1 MKSSQR
7 SITPEIVG
15 RFGDLLRNG
24 LRGEN
29 PAMRQAYVRLLI
41 DQVVVEEEQVRIRGS
56 RKALERAVI
65 ASTATT
71 SEGSAQFAREWR
83 AR

>member
-1 MKSSQR
+1 
-7 SITPEIVG
+7 
-15 RFGDLLRNG
+15 
-24 LRGEN
+24 
-29 PAMRQAYVRLLI
+29 MRQAYVRLLI

-56 RKALERAVI
+56 RKALEGAVI